1 MPQWFLKDISTF
13 LKPTEKKG
21 KRLRNDLFGKNLF
34 SEENEKKPRK
44 MRQIVVFEKKC
55 LCSMLTGKLSV
66 RDNREVFA
74 VPKGH
79 EKKSTMISLR
89 GVTVVLERHLRPC
102 LCFYRCLSFLESSEK
117 LPLLKS
123 KSKNNSNTR
132 CKRSTCTILSI
143 L

>member
-13 LKPTEKKG
+13 LKPTEKKR
-21 KRLRNDLFGKNLF
+21 K
-34 SEENEKKPRK
+34 ENVCVMTFLVKTYLVKKTKKKTEK

-79 EKKSTMISLR
+79 EKKAQ
-89 GVTVVLERHLRPC
+89 
-102 LCFYRCLSFLESSEK
+102 
-117 LPLLKS
+117 
-123 KSKNNSNTR
+123 
-132 CKRSTCTILSI
+132 
-143 L
+143 

>member
-13 LKPTEKKG
+13 LKPTEKKR

-34 SEENEKKPRK
+34 SEENEKKPGK

-79 EKKSTMISLR
+79 EKKAQ
-89 GVTVVLERHLRPC
+89 
-102 LCFYRCLSFLESSEK
+102 
-117 LPLLKS
+117 
-123 KSKNNSNTR
+123 
-132 CKRSTCTILSI
+132 
-143 L
+143 